1 MTPNS
6 LFAQPSPPFVIA
18 LVGGGGKTS
27 TAFWLAQEYKK
38 RGHCVFVSTTTKMY
52 LPESHQADC
61 FISRADLFNKDR
73 VLRADK
79 SNNQIDS
86 LPINCSLPLNLES
99 PKNVMETPL
108 LLSRRQPKKS
118 EPSITFCYQE
128 IINETSAADK
138 KKVAGITPEWIDK
151 LKNDSPFTVFIIEAD
166 GAKCLPIKAPSGHE
180 PCIPL
185 SSDMVIGVTGAEVI
199 HTQASPER
207 VHRWNVFSA
216 LTQCSE
222 GDDMDHRVF
231 SHLIA
236 DPQGMFKQA
245 PKHAI
250 KIWLI
255 NKVDLACSYSTVKQL
270 AERVITDNQK
280 LDEIWLAA
288 MCDHSPIREIVTR

>member
-1 MTPNS
+1 MIPNS
-6 LFAQPSPPFVIA
+6 LITEPSTPFVIA

-52 LPESHQADC
+52 LPDKHQADY
-61 FISRADLFNKDR
+61 FISSADLINKSV
-73 VLRADK
+73 VLSADK

-86 LPINCSLPLNLES
+86 QPINRSLSSDLES
-99 PKNVMETPL
+99 PQNVMETPL
-108 LLSRRQPKKS
+108 LISRLQPKKS
-118 EPSITFCYQE
+118 EPSITFCYQK
-128 IINETSAADK
+128 IINETSATGK
-138 KKVAGITPEWIDK
+138 KKVAGITPEWVDK

-185 SSDMVIGVTGAEVI
+185 SSDMVIGVTGAEII
-199 HTQASPER
+199 HTRASPER
-207 VHRWNVFSA
+207 IHRWNIFSA

-245 PKHAI
+245 PKHAT

-270 AERVITDNQK
+270 AEKVITDNQK

-288 MCDHSPIREIVTR
+288 MCDHTPIREIVTR